1 MSNVAQRK
9 LRHVAIVSGES
20 SGDALG
26 AALIAALRK
35 RLGSNLELLGVG
47 GEAMEEQG
55 LRSLFDYHALS
66 IVGASAVVTRLPLI
80 AWRIRQTANAVI
92 RSKPDVLVIID
103 SPGFTHRVAR
113 LVRRALPDVPIV
125 NYVCPTVWAW
135 KDYRARRMTAYIDHV
150 LSVLPFEPDIVA
162 ALGGPP
168 ITYVGHS
175 LISDPG
181 LVAAQAS
188 QANRR
193 TAPAVG
199 DPARRTCLL
208 LPGSRTSELT
218 RLLPVFEH
226 AVAELAGR
234 NPSMR
239 FVLPAVR
246 RHEKRICEAVSRWPV
261 RPDVVVGP
269 EAKWQ
274 AFSGADAAMAASGTV
289 LLELAI
295 AGIPCVSVYK
305 LDPLASILMRRIK
318 TWSAALPNL
327 IADYPVISEYLNEMV
342 RPVRLARW
350 VERLSSDTLHRR
362 AMLEGFD
369 LVRARMATARPPSEH
384 AAAVIIEVFDDR
396 CRK

>member
-1 MSNVAQRK
+1 MTGDVTLRRLAVVA
-9 LRHVAIVSGES
+9 GES

-26 AALIAALRK
+26 AALIGALRQ
-35 RLGSNLELLGVG
+35 RLGDGIELVGVG

-80 AWRIRQTANAVI
+80 AWRIRQAASAVI
-92 RSKPDVLVIID
+92 RARPDMLVIID

-113 LVRRALPDVPIV
+113 LVHRALPDLPIV

-135 KDYRARRMTAYIDHV
+135 KAYRAKRMTGYIDHV
-150 LSVLPFEPDIVA
+150 LSVLPFEPEIVA

-168 ITYVGHS
+168 VTYVGHS

-181 LVAAQAS
+181 LVAAQKA
-188 QANRR
+188 QAGRR
-193 TAPAVG
+193 RAP
-199 DPARRTCLL
+199 DPQDPGPRTCLV

-218 RLLPVFEH
+218 RLLPVYGD

-234 NPSMR
+234 NPAMR

-246 RHEKRICEAVSRWPV
+246 RHEQRIRETVSRWAVKPEI
-261 RPDVVVGP
+261 VVGP
-269 EAKWQ
+269 AAKWQ
-274 AFSGADAAMAASGTV
+274 AFGEADAAMAASGTV

-295 AGIPCVSVYK
+295 VGVPCVSVYK
-305 LDPLASILMRRIK
+305 LDPLARMLMRRIR

-327 IADYPVISEYLNEMV
+327 VADYPVIAEYVNEMV
-342 RPVRLARW
+342 RPARLARW
-350 VERLSSDTLHRR
+350 MERLSSETLHRQ
-362 AMLEGFD
+362 AMIEGFD
-369 LVRARMATARPPSEH
+369 LVRARMSTERPPSEH
-384 AAAVIIEVFDDR
+384 AADIVIETFER
-396 CRK
+396 RRQK

>member
-1 MSNVAQRK
+1 MTSDREPGFRR
-9 LRHVAIVSGES
+9 LAIVAGES

-26 AALIAALRK
+26 AALIDALRR
-35 RLGSNLELLGVG
+35 RLDHDLDLVGVG

-80 AWRIRQTANAVI
+80 AWRIRQTARAII
-92 RSKPDVLVIID
+92 RAKPDMLVIID

-113 LVRRALPDVPIV
+113 LVHRALPDVPIV

-135 KDYRARRMTAYIDHV
+135 KAYRARRMTGYVDHV

-175 LISDPG
+175 LVSDPG
-181 LVAAQAS
+181 LVAAREKQS
-188 QANRR
+188 KRR
-193 TAPAVG
+193 APAAA
-199 DPARRTCLL
+199 DAAPRTCLV
-208 LPGSRTSELT
+208 LPGSRTSELV
-218 RLLPVFEH
+218 RLLPVYEL
-226 AVAELAGR
+226 ALAELAAR
-234 NPSMR
+234 NPGMR

-246 RHEKRICEAVSRWPV
+246 RHETRIRETVARWTVKPEI
-261 RPDVVVGP
+261 VVGP
-269 EAKWQ
+269 AAKWQ
-274 AFSGADAAMAASGTV
+274 AFGEADAAMAASGTV

-295 AGIPCVSVYK
+295 AGVPCVSVYK
-305 LDPLASILMRRIK
+305 LDPLARMMMRRIR

-327 IADYPVISEYLNEMV
+327 IADYPVISEYVNETV
-342 RPVRLARW
+342 RPARLARW
-350 VERLSSDTLHRR
+350 IERLSSETLQRQ
-362 AMLEGFD
+362 AMIEGFD

-384 AAAVIIEVFDDR
+384 AAEVVLRTFEDR
-396 CRK
+396 RRK